1 MANST
6 TNLDQVAPSQLNP
19 GDTANSL
26 FDAASPATVYGRRA
40 YACSGLTWGYFGGA
54 VLVGSVPTEI
64 ANGTV
69 LLTAS
74 TTNYIRKQD
83 STGAVS
89 VTTSFDSSWPA
100 PNGGYTPLYDVT
112 TGAASATSWNDWRT
126 SATVSSTGSGTA
138 PSGTGF
144 RHVTS
149 GTEDGTATAVNLS
162 GSDVTG
168 TLAAARMP
176 ALTGDVTTSAGAV
189 ATTIASGVVSN
200 AKLATMA
207 THTFKG
213 NNTGSTAAP
222 LDLTA
227 TQLTAELNAVVGDSG
242 SGGTKGLVPAPG
254 AGDAA
259 AGKFLKADGTFAVP
273 AGAGDMV
280 LASTQVVTGLKT
292 FGTAG
297 GAVGKFALAGSTS
310 GSTVLDASAVA
321 SGTATLPA
329 GTYEVGFR
337 NIPQNSQST
346 AYTTVLDDKGKHLL
360 HPAADTTA
368 RTFTIDS
375 NANVAY
381 PIGTAI
387 TFVNENSAG
396 VLTISITSDTMRL
409 AGAGTTGS
417 RTLAAN
423 GIATALKIGTTSWII
438 SGTNLT

>member
-1 MANST
+1 MADST
-6 TNLDQVAPSQLNP
+6 TNLDQIPESSSQK
-19 GDTANSL
+19 GAIANAL
-26 FDAASPATVYGRRA
+26 FDAASSALVFGRRSS
-40 YACSGLTWGYFGGA
+40 ACAGLTWGYYGG
-54 VLVGSVPTEI
+54 VLPVAGVPTTI
-64 ANGTV
+64 ANGT
-69 LLTAS
+69 LTLAASQTNYVEATTAGVVSSNTSAFTGGRLQLYTVVTGAS
-74 TTNYIRKQD
+74 TVTSYTDKRY
-83 STGAVS
+83 SGLGVSAGAG
-89 VTTSFDSSWPA
+89 TTP
-100 PNGGYTPLYDVT
+100 
-112 TGAASATSWNDWRT
+112 
-126 SATVSSTGSGTA
+126 TGSGFT
-138 PSGTGF
+138 
-144 RHVTS
+144 HITS
-149 GTEDGTATAVNLS
+149 GAQDVAARAVDVS
-162 GSDVTG
+162 SADVTG

-176 ALTGDVTTSAGAV
+176 ALTGDVTSSAGAV

-227 TQLTAELNAVVGDSG
+227 TQLTAEMNAVVGDAG
-242 SGGTKGLVPAPG
+242 SGGTKGLVPAPS

-273 AGAGDMV
+273 GGGGDMV
-280 LASTQVVTGLKT
+280 LASVQVVTALKT

-297 GAVGKFALAGSTS
+297 GAVSKFALAGSTS
-310 GSTVLDASAVA
+310 GSTVLDASAAA
-321 SGTATLPA
+321 SGTATLPP

-346 AYTTVLDDKGKHLL
+346 AYTTVLEDKGKHIL
-360 HPAADTTA
+360 HPSADTTA

-381 PIGTAI
+381 PLGTAI
-387 TFVNENSAG
+387 TFVNQNAAG
-396 VLTISITSDTMRL
+396 VLTIAITSDTMRL
-409 AGAGTTGS
+409 AGAGSTGN

-423 GIATALKIGTTSWII
+423 GIATALKVATTEWII